1 MTDLYNYKNPKTG
14 KRVFALALR
23 NKDAMLLGYGG
34 SRAGDI
40 FTANAEGYNFDHT
53 DGLATAYGVRNTSLS
68 PIFFAAGKGI
78 KKGYKTER
86 VIRQVD
92 VAPTMC
98 ALAGVR
104 FPKHCE
110 GIPAY
115 DILDDQM

>member
-1 MTDLYNYKNPKTG
+1 
-14 KRVFALALR
+14 
-23 NKDAMLLGYGG
+23 MLLGYGG